1 LRRRWRDGKLRTTH
15 NIQYALFCSDFI
27 ENASQVS
34 ILGVFDGADVWET
47 IERGQPMQ
55 ERSFPS
61 EWSWASTP
69 GRPSS
74 GKLGI
79 TRPSGGIMTSVGL
92 EGFESRPGEIVHR
105 CIANLDMEVSEDGVY
120 SFTVPLD
127 GSQIGWAVCP

>member
-1 LRRRWRDGKLRTTH
+1 
-15 NIQYALFCSDFI
+15 
-27 ENASQVS
+27 VS
-34 ILGVFDGADVWET
+34 ILGVLDGADVWET
-47 IERGQPMQ
+47 IERGQPTQ
-55 ERSFPS
+55 EMSLPS

-105 CIANLDMEVSEDGVY
+105 CIANLDMGVSEDGVY
-120 SFTVPLD
+120 SFTVHLD